1 MGDTEVDKLFP
12 SSPTSLTHELLSSSS
27 SLSSWYEIKD
37 PETRHTFFVNTSTK
51 NSSTTS
57 FTTIDEENGQKKDKK
72 ETDNEEEDRTI
83 PACAET
89 RWTPSID
96 AIDTILRNFHERNQD
111 LNGRL
116 SMASRSS
123 GYSSIRKTLS
133 GIDGKIESGLLK
145 NNISS
150 NSLNGLTDN
159 LGLEI
164 SSDKENSILN
174 SPVTSPRRN
183 DSITF
188 TVDQSA
194 DKQWRVKIHTDSGQ
208 VYYANDTLNTL
219 SWENPFTDNVLLKQ
233 LGEEESLAYDG
244 AEKIDEDEMIG
255 YNDVP
260 DRSTDLIKATPAA
273 ISAKAS
279 LLSWME
285 EESIKVTQEDSI
297 ALQWPEYIESEKN
310 FKEFDNVPVHVLLPT
325 QAIFRKS
332 NKDTKEEE
340 ESTLIITISSS
351 DTVENLLEK
360 VFLKYEVESG
370 NILDEIDMLDY
381 YIFKNTGTE
390 EYMYHRNYRLGLY
403 PNVITAW
410 RKCAPLKLQLMKL
423 NHAEQLDI
431 TTIFTLDAKK
441 EEQKLKRQVHQEDTY
456 NDFLQWYKQQYFTED
471 YDLEPEKHWQ
481 QMQFITTDDLRWPLR
496 ACILGIEKFPLKDV
510 LSKDFDTIFIE
521 IGLYYNGDFLSA
533 PTAGRSSQLQSLAVN
548 TTKLLA
554 CEEPVWPQQ
563 WLNVS
568 NVNLCSMPPQT
579 RIGIRVMGLCEL
591 GEKKSKEAI
600 PLAGVVITA
609 FDYTNSLIQGK
620 HKLRLWP
627 SKELQL
633 IRDPK
638 LGKHDNPPPRTLSMT
653 HSPVGDNIEN
663 NSGILHIQ
671 FDTYELPIKAAP
683 ASLKGTFDEV
693 SRLKKNKKNNK
704 KLTVAEIAEETKQE
718 SMAVSQV
725 DVEDRAHI
733 EKGHSLKELQ
743 LSEKKLMW
751 RSREI
756 AKERPALLP
765 KFLQSMN
772 STDSDHILIS
782 RKLITKWKRQP
793 SGREANYL
801 ELLDI
806 QYQDPVI
813 REYAL
818 WLIASMEDSEFK
830 EYVLQLVQV
839 LKYEPYHDSP
849 LARLL
854 IKRAIENPLEIGH
867 RLYWNLKAEMY
878 NPDIAERYGVLLSVY
893 LQNAGLH
900 RVLLWRQ
907 LEVNTALQ
915 DIAKKIKEKSKDR
928 RIPYIKEEIEKLNK
942 RYDKLL
948 LCLNPKLSL
957 KSIVPEK
964 CKVMSSKKLPL
975 WLVFEN
981 SDPHGERYMAL
992 FKEGDDLRQD
1002 MMTLQML
1009 RIMDKIWLQNKL
1021 DLKMNP
1027 YDCVSTGDGLG
1038 MIEAVKSSVTTAYI
1052 QQVYGGKIAGAFLKA
1067 PIDNFLREFN
1077 RTEEL
1082 YATSVGNFVHTC
1094 AGYCVATYVLGIG
1107 DRHAD
1112 NIMVTQ
1118 AGHLFHIDFGHF
1130 LGNFKKKFGINRE
1143 RTAFVFTPEMHYV
1156 MIREDKIRP
1165 DFEDFQSECCTAYN
1179 LLRQNANLFINLFKL
1194 MVPAAMPEL
1203 MEADDINYMVDQ
1215 LDLEFADN
1223 QANIKFVGEIQKS
1236 LDNTF
1241 RRFDNW
1247 IHNLKH
1253 G

>member
-1 MGDTEVDKLFP
+1 MGDTEEGTSTSP
-12 SSPTSLTHELLSSSS
+12 SQISLTQELLSS
-27 SLSSWYEIKD
+27 SSWYEIKD
-37 PETRHTFFVNTSTK
+37 PETRHTFFVNAKTNNLFDLK
-51 NSSTTS
+51 ENENENS
-57 FTTIDEENGQKKDKK
+57 DD
-72 ETDNEEEDRTI
+72 DRI
-83 PACAET
+83 PACVET
-89 RWTPSID
+89 RWIPSTD
-96 AIDTILRNFHERNQD
+96 AIDNILRDFHERNRE
-111 LNGRL
+111 LSGRL
-116 SMASRSS
+116 SMNSRTSNHS
-123 GYSSIRKTLS
+123 NRKHLS
-133 GIDGKIESGLLK
+133 GIDFKIDSGLF
-145 NNISS
+145 SS
-150 NSLNGLTDN
+150 LSTNSLTGLADN
-159 LGLEI
+159 SGVDIRSDDNNTLTGRKET
-164 SSDKENSILN
+164 SSLTSTRRHDSMSFNLDQSRDKE
-174 SPVTSPRRN
+174 
-183 DSITF
+183 
-188 TVDQSA
+188 
-194 DKQWRVKIHTDSGQ
+194 WRVKIHTDSGQ
-208 VYYANDTLNTL
+208 IYYANDTLNTL
-219 SWENPFTDNVLLKQ
+219 TWENPFEDNILLKQ
-233 LGEEESLAYDG
+233 LGQQESLAYDG

-273 ISAKAS
+273 MAAKAS
-279 LLSWME
+279 LLNWME
-285 EESIKVTQEDSI
+285 KESIKVTQEDSI
-297 ALQWPEYIESEKN
+297 CLQWPEYTESERN
-310 FKEFDNVPVHVLLPT
+310 FKQFDNVPVHVILPPHSVFT
-325 QAIFRKS
+325 MP
-332 NKDTKEEE
+332 NKDIKEDEE
-340 ESTLIITISSS
+340 VNKIIVTISSD
-351 DTVENLLEK
+351 DTVKILLEK
-360 VFLKYEVESG
+360 VFMTYEAESG
-370 NILDEIDMLDY
+370 KVLDEMDMLDY

-390 EYMYHRNYRLGLY
+390 EYMYHHNYVLGLY

-410 RKCAPLKLQLMKL
+410 RKCIPLKIQLIKL
-423 NHAEQLDI
+423 KHAEQLDI
-431 TTIFTLDAKK
+431 TTIFALDRKK
-441 EEQKLKRQVHQEDTY
+441 EEKKLKRQINQDDSYEDY
-456 NDFLQWYKQQYFTED
+456 LQWYEEKHFTAD
-471 YDLEPEKHWQ
+471 YDLEPENLWK
-481 QMQFITTDDLRWPLR
+481 QMSFITTHDLRWPLR
-496 ACILGIEKFPLKDV
+496 ASIVGIENFPLKDI
-510 LSKDFDTIFIE
+510 LSKDFDTIYVE
-521 IGLYYNGDFLSA
+521 VGLYYNGDFLNA
-533 PTAGRSSQLQSLAVN
+533 PTASRSNQMQSQTVH

-554 CEEPVWPQQ
+554 CEEPVWPEH
-563 WLNVS
+563 WLNIS
-568 NVNLCSMPPQT
+568 NINLCNIPPQT

-591 GEKKSKEAI
+591 GEKKSNKAV
-600 PLAGVVITA
+600 PLAGVVITV
-609 FDYTNSLIQGK
+609 FDYTNTLINGK

-663 NSGILHIQ
+663 NSGILHIV
-671 FDTYELPIKAAP
+671 FDTYELPVKAAP
-683 ASLKGTFDEV
+683 ASLKGTYNEI
-693 SRLKKNKKNNK
+693 SRLTRKKQNNK
-704 KLTVAEIAEETKQE
+704 KLTVAEIAEESRQNSKAT
-718 SMAVSQV
+718 AQV

-743 LSEKKLMW
+743 LPEKKLMW

-765 KFLQSMN
+765 KFVQSVN
-772 STDSDHILIS
+772 YTDPDHVLIA
-782 RKLITKWKRQP
+782 RKLVTHWKKQP
-793 SGREANYL
+793 HGTEADYL

-806 QYQDPVI
+806 RYQDPVI

-818 WLIASMEDSEFK
+818 WLISSMEDSEFK

-893 LQNAGLH
+893 LQNAGVH

-915 DIAKKIKEKSKDR
+915 EIAKKIKEKSKDR
-928 RIPYIKEEIEKLNK
+928 RIPYIREEIEKLNK

-948 LCLNPKLSL
+948 LCLNPKISL

-1038 MIEAVKSSVTTAYI
+1038 MIEAVKNSVTTAYI
-1052 QQVYGGKIAGAFLKA
+1052 QQVHGGKIAGAFLKA

-1077 RTEEL
+1077 RSEEL
-1082 YATSVGNFVHTC
+1082 YKTSVGNFVHTC

-1156 MIREDKIRP
+1156 MIREDNIRP
-1165 DFEDFQSECCTAYN
+1165 NFEDFQAECCTAYN

-1215 LDLEFADN
+1215 LDLELAHN
-1223 QANIKFVGEIQKS
+1223 QANIRFVGEIQKS